1 MPFQNFTGAIKLT
14 RIFQDDPD
22 AIPRLEQKIANQEK
36 EKLEIKARDHKGW
49 ELSNLGALIRTNKK
63 TLEKL
68 KARKNQGITLERKPT
83 FNHGGKKFYY
93 VEVKNEADKNE

>member
-1 MPFQNFTGAIKLT
+1 MT
-14 RIFQDDPD
+14 RIFQDDPE
-22 AIPRLEQKIANQEK
+22 AIPKLEAKILKQEQEK
-36 EKLEIKARDHKGW
+36 IEIKSRDHKGW

-68 KARKNQGITLERKPT
+68 KARKEQNITLERKPT

-93 VEVKNEADKNE
+93 VEVKNGDSKN